1 MQYKPLENFMN
12 YDSKMDGNIEKV
24 VLFTTWLVEKER
36 IIEIM
41 KKYWS
46 KRMKNSL
53 YSMKIKMFMLIE
65 RDMSPEK

>member
-24 VLFTTWLVEKER
+24 LLFTTWLVEKER